1 MGHTERQSAC
11 TKGFGL
17 WLGHR
22 CCRREERRTASAL
35 PAGQGGLEVKILP
48 LLATPSFVVVANYE
62 WFSSKFHSPSQDLGR
77 FWPSVSMSAVVLP
90 PMGDPSHGH
99 VVSIGVGLRAVGSCS
114 SADVWAK

>member
-1 MGHTERQSAC
+1 MWAIQKDRVLAPRGLGSGLGTGAAGGK
-11 TKGFGL
+11 KGEL
-17 WLGHR
+17 
-22 CCRREERRTASAL
+22 L
-35 PAGQGGLEVKILP
+35 PLPGQGGLEVKILP

-62 WFSSKFHSPSQDLGR
+62 RFSSKFHSPSQDLGR

-90 PMGDPSHGH
+90 AMGDPSCGH